1 MGTTTNHQPYNGDKT
16 IVRVGIG
23 KIKPVVQT
31 LTLDAAATKGAT
43 SLTLATGLT
52 APIDKDNWLLFV
64 DADGLEFLAKVTAD
78 ADSGDTTLTVKAL
91 DEAITDA
98 AVAKFPSELY
108 DRSAVN
114 VARTYNN
121 SEVFTLNTGGDR
133 QVVPTTA
140 TKNATAPGFWYW
152 HNAGYRICK
161 EAAEAKK
168 PVWLF
173 VEYEPP
179 SAAFSKGIIVSG
191 KAVITARPTDSPANG
206 FLTGD
211 INFEFTGPVSET
223 DPVATT

>member
-16 IVRVGIG
+16 IVRVAIG
-23 KIKPVVQT
+23 KIKPVSQT
-31 LTLDAAATKGAT
+31 LTLGETGAKAAVT
-43 SLTLATGLT
+43 LTLGTALT

-64 DADGLEFLAKVTAD
+64 DSNGLEYLAKVTAD
-78 ADSGDTTLTVKAL
+78 AAIGVTALTVKAL
-91 DEAITDA
+91 DEAIPDE

-108 DRSAVN
+108 DRSAIN
-114 VARTYNN
+114 LARTYNN

-133 QVVPTTA
+133 QVVATTA

-152 HNAGYRICK
+152 HNAGYRVCK

-179 SAAFSKGIIVSG
+179 SPAFSKGIIVSG
-191 KAVITARPTDSPANG
+191 KAVITSRPTDSAANA

-211 INFEFTGPVSET
+211 LNFEFTGPVSES
-223 DPVATT
+223 DPVPTA